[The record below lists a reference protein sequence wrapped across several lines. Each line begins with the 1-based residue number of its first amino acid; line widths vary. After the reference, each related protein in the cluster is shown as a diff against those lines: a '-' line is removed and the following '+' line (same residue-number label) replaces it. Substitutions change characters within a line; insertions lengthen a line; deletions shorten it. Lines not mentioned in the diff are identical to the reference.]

1 MGSWGFV
8 YLWRVSGDSMVGEGI
23 RSEDLVIL
31 DKKREPKNGD
41 IVAAF
46 IDNEWTLKY
55 FKKEGKKVALE
66 AANPKYKPLVP
77 RESLTL
83 GGVVVSVIRKYY

>member
-1 MGSWGFV
+1 MKKKKESSYAVWKMLIIAV
-8 YLWRVSGDSMVGEGI
+8 TVTALM
-23 RSEDLVIL
+23 LVIL
-31 DKKREPKNGD
+31 Q
-41 IVAAF
+41 F
-46 IDNEWTLKY
+46 SQ
-55 FKKEGKKVALE
+55 GKKVVLE